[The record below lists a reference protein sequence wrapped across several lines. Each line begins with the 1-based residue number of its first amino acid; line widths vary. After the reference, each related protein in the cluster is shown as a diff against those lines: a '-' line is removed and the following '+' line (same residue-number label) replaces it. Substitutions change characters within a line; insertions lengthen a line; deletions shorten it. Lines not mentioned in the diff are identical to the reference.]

1 MEIFVRP
8 HDSLWYYSELF
19 NIPLVLIE
27 QSNPGVDPALLNIG
41 QRILIPGYVL
51 HEYTIKAND
60 SLWTIANQYNLTV
73 DSLLLVNQQ
82 INPNQLQIG
91 QNIMLPQRVTNLIVD
106 DINNY
111 TYAKMIAHIEEL
123 ISIYPFIQQ
132 QMIGRSVLGKNLV
145 ALQIGTGMK
154 NVHINGSFHA
164 NEWITTPII
173 MRFVNEYLLALTN
186 NEPIRGLYMLPLF
199 LETNLSVIPMVNPD
213 GVDLVIDGISAAGQY
228 STEVL
233 AINGESEDFSNW
245 KANIRGVDL
254 NNQFPAE
261 WEIEAERK
269 PKQPAPRD
277 YPGPYPLSEPEAMAI
292 ANYTSVSNF
301 SRVNA
306 FHTQGEVIF
315 WGFEGLEP
323 PESEVIAN
331 EYARVSGYEPI
342 QYTDS
347 YAGYKD
353 WFIQDFRRPG
363 FTIELGRGMNPLPI
377 EQFPEIYE
385 NSLGIMLANLYL

>member
-60 SLWTIANQYNLTV
+60 SLWTIANQHNLTV

>member
-1 MEIFVRP
+1 
-8 HDSLWYYSELF
+8 
-19 NIPLVLIE
+19 
-27 QSNPGVDPALLNIG
+27 
-41 QRILIPGYVL
+41 
-51 HEYTIKAND
+51 
-60 SLWTIANQYNLTV
+60 
-73 DSLLLVNQQ
+73 
-82 INPNQLQIG
+82 
-91 QNIMLPQRVTNLIVD
+91 
-106 DINNY
+106 
-111 TYAKMIAHIEEL
+111 
-123 ISIYPFIQQ
+123 
-132 QMIGRSVLGKNLV
+132 
-145 ALQIGTGMK
+145 
-154 NVHINGSFHA
+154 
-164 NEWITTPII
+164 
-173 MRFVNEYLLALTN
+173 
-186 NEPIRGLYMLPLF
+186 MLPLF

>member
-60 SLWTIANQYNLTV
+60 SLWTIANQHNLTV

-173 MRFVNEYLLALTN
+173 MRFVNDYLLALTN